1 MYSFIHCMSQYGV
14 TRVRCELT
22 LELTCALFPLTTHV
36 FGASHPLLTT
46 STPQFS
52 ENARYRDPPFWI
64 PVGLISF
71 KKSPTGF
78 YAYSSSGERRNFSRL
93 NCACKHG
100 FFVFWVLDANGTRK
114 GPKSLKKVT
123 EENKNVP
130 SVRALQR
137 DRQITCIS
145 CRHEFCALFDDVSR
159 QLQ

>member
-1 MYSFIHCMSQYGV
+1 MHSFIHCMSQYGV
-14 TRVRCELT
+14 TGVRCELT

-78 YAYSSSGERRNFSRL
+78 YAYSSSGE
-93 NCACKHG
+93 
-100 FFVFWVLDANGTRK
+100 
-114 GPKSLKKVT
+114 KK
-123 EENKNVP
+123 
-130 SVRALQR
+130 
-137 DRQITCIS
+137 
-145 CRHEFCALFDDVSR
+145 EFLAFKLCV
-159 QLQ
+159 